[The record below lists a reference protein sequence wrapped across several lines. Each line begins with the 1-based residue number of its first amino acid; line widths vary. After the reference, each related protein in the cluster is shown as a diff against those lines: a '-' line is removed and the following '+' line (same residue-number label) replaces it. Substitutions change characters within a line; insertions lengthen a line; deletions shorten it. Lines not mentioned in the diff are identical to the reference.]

1 MRAGAHRCWKMQPH
15 HADAFYPP
23 DILHYILFRSSD
35 QCTHARTVA
44 GRGGSAVGRPG
55 AGGRGGGRSL
65 GGSAR
70 GGFLVH
76 AADLVLVV
84 VFAIVRVVRA
94 CIILCLEAVLRG
106 GARQEASARI
116 YAHARLTD
124 FHLPH
129 SGCAC
134 IPVHLPA
141 VQMLRV
147 FRVRSTLLMHGNLAG
162 TAPEPFRQ

>member
-1 MRAGAHRCWKMQPH
+1 MRAGAYRCWKMQPH
-15 HADAFYPP
+15 HVDASYPP
-23 DILHYILFRSSD
+23 GILHYILSRSSD
-35 QCTHARTVA
+35 EWTHARTVA
-44 GRGGSAVGRPG
+44 GRRGSAVGRTG
-55 AGGRGGGRSL
+55 AGGRGGGRCL

-134 IPVHLPA
+134 VPVHLPA
-141 VQMLRV
+141 VRMLRV
-147 FRVRSTLLMHGNLAG
+147 FRVRSTLLVHWQLGWHS
-162 TAPEPFRQ
+162 P